1 MFTAKFWK
9 SAAERAG
16 KTAAQF
22 GLVAWGTTAFTVVGD
37 VVPVAQA
44 TGLAM
49 LFGAG
54 LSVLTSV
61 GSIAVGDKGTPSLIA
76 EGQ

>member
-1 MFTAKFWK
+1 MWTRTFWEK
-9 SAAERAG
+9 AAERAV

-22 GLVAWGTTAFTVVGD
+22 GLFAWGTTTFTAVGD
-37 VVPVAQA
+37 IVPVVEA

-54 LSVLTSV
+54 LSILTSL
-61 GSIAVGDKGTPSLIA
+61 GSTAVGDHESPSLLKD
-76 EGQ
+76 

>member
-9 SAAERAG
+9 SAAERAA

-22 GLVAWGTTAFTVVGD
+22 GLFAWGTTAFTAVGD

-54 LSVLTSV
+54 LSALTSV
-61 GSIAVGDKGTPSLIA
+61 ASSGIGDHESPSLIRD
-76 EGQ
+76 